1 MTHLTV
7 LLRSDQKR
15 SLFNY
20 GLLFCSCL
28 RKTSWLSQRRS
39 TGLNKRPPYS
49 GFWFIIY
56 TKQLLFWKCPSRVPA
71 SWQTAI
77 NVMAVALSLNTQEF
91 YCITLFV
98 HVVEQQRVFLLIA
111 VIWCLSLL
119 IDTVVPCHQ
128 QPRVLWLYWS
138 HLLSSCC
145 AQACFSGAHQ
155 STVGWDR
162 HETLSQALR
171 SVFCSS
177 KTSISPS
184 SLRQASRRFILL
196 KRNPPWRWCVVC
208 HIQVKHNNVTMFILR
223 RCMEKFNWDSRTQQS
238 TCPSPSVISSSK
250 NYVCP
255 FPLITQD
262 VGT

>member
-1 MTHLTV
+1 MSKKNFMTQSEKKHWFEQTTTLFWILVHYLYEAAFILKMSQQGTSLLTNSNQCDGRCIEFKHAGV
-7 LLRSDQKR
+7 LLYHSV
-15 SLFNY
+15 
-20 GLLFCSCL
+20 CSCCWTAEGVPINSGHL
-28 RKTSWLSQRRS
+28 VPFFADRHSCPL
-39 TGLNKRPPYS
+39 PPTTQS
-49 GFWFIIY
+49 ALII
-56 TKQLLFWKCPSRVPA
+56 L
-71 SWQTAI
+71 
-77 NVMAVALSLNTQEF
+77 
-91 YCITLFV
+91 
-98 HVVEQQRVFLLIA
+98 
-111 VIWCLSLL
+111 
-119 IDTVVPCHQ
+119 
-128 QPRVLWLYWS
+128 S

-208 HIQVKHNNVTMFILR
+208 HIQVKQNNVTMFILR